1 MKLSPEFVNNIHDIG
16 FNKFFLHFWSHLQLQ
31 IYRDN
36 YKKVQVPTISFDATG
51 GCCQKLKWNE
61 VKKSGSIY
69 LYEGVTNID
78 NQSFTVLSMLSE
90 QHDNISIANWLKRWL
105 KCDVKAPKVV
115 IFDQSLALMSA
126 LVQGFTQYES
136 LEKYLNTCYSLVI
149 LNQKKEIPNC
159 FIRNDINH
167 FIHLISQWSAVKNSR
182 YPNTKQLIIR
192 GMGLLVMCTSIVE
205 AEKILSAIFKII
217 LSKSDGELISTNK
230 NNIFSDVQLTP
241 CAKSKKYLKDL
252 INCSEQIDYLQFD
265 QDDSNNYSFIQENYA
280 NDDGD
285 LHNENP
291 IGSFKGWAHSISNKV
306 KGEIEG
312 IEGSTDNAQFLP
324 ELESTIIRTM
334 KLFPCWSSIMVNIF
348 GYGTPTASSSRIE
361 SNFNHIKNRVF
372 KNEKLPL
379 RVDKFLEILLKY
391 YKGDHLLVN
400 GRNKDREN
408 LDFSD
413 ENQSRIIKG
422 KHQSGVEDKNNR
434 QDSNKNS
441 SENEEIN
448 RDEYS
453 DQNKNS
459 DGNQNGD
466 YGYASS
472 NYDINE
478 YNRET
483 KYKQNKSIF
492 KNENDDILCLHNNE
506 IDSISDTENEF
517 TIEEENSELD
527 YLKINE
533 NELVVKSV

>member
-1 MKLSPEFVNNIHDIG
+1 
-16 FNKFFLHFWSHLQLQ
+16 
-31 IYRDN
+31 
-36 YKKVQVPTISFDATG
+36 
-51 GCCQKLKWNE
+51 
-61 VKKSGSIY
+61 
-69 LYEGVTNID
+69 
-78 NQSFTVLSMLSE
+78 
-90 QHDNISIANWLKRWL
+90 
-105 KCDVKAPKVV
+105 
-115 IFDQSLALMSA
+115 
-126 LVQGFTQYES
+126 
-136 LEKYLNTCYSLVI
+136 
-149 LNQKKEIPNC
+149 
-159 FIRNDINH
+159 
-167 FIHLISQWSAVKNSR
+167 
-182 YPNTKQLIIR
+182 
-192 GMGLLVMCTSIVE
+192 MGLLVMCTSIVE

-241 CAKSKKYLKDL
+241 CAKSKKYSKDL